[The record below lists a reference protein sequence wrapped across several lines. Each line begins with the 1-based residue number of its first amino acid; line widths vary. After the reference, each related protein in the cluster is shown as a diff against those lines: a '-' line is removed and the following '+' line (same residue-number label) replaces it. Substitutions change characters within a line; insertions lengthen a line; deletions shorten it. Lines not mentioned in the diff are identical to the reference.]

1 MSGPSMI
8 SAREACEIIKG
19 LGDTVICTHRRPDGD
34 TVGTAAALALLL
46 REMGKRAVVTCAD
59 GIPERLEFVLA
70 EGTAV
75 SPEEARELKD
85 KGWSVVSVDVA
96 SPFQL
101 GALYDVLPEQE
112 LVIDHHSVSS
122 PFARTYCLPDAPSAS
137 FVLYGLVTEL
147 CSEGKDY
154 LTHPVAEAIYTAL
167 SSDTG
172 CFRFSNAT
180 PDAHL
185 VAARLLAVGVDGARI
200 NRLLFDS
207 KPKGQIRAEGFIA
220 AGTTVLDS
228 GISYA
233 SVTLDDLATLGLD
246 SEHFE
251 TAIDVVRSVRGTEIA
266 IVAKETER
274 GSYKI
279 SLRSTE
285 TDVASIAAR
294 FGGGGH
300 IRASGCTVSAQSANE
315 AIERVIAELKKA

>member
-1 MSGPSMI
+1 MSTPSMI

-46 REMGKRAVVTCAD
+46 REMGKRAVITCAD
-59 GIPERLEFVLA
+59 PIPERLEFVLA
-70 EGTAV
+70 DLTAV
-75 SPEEARELKD
+75 DRDEALRLKNG
-85 KGWSVVSVDVA
+85 GWCVVSVDVA

-101 GALYDVLPEQE
+101 GALYELLPEQA

-122 PFARTYCLPDAPSAS
+122 PFAPTYCLPDAPSAS
-137 FVLYGLVTEL
+137 LVLYGLVEEL
-147 CSEGKDY
+147 SKEGKDY
-154 LTHPVAEAIYTAL
+154 LTHAVAEAIYTAL

-172 CFRFSNAT
+172 CFRFSNST

-185 VAARLLAVGVDGARI
+185 VAARLLSVGVDGARI

-207 KPKGQIRAEGFIA
+207 KPKEQIKAEGFIA

-233 SVTLDDLATLGLD
+233 SVTLDDLAALGLG

-266 IVAKETER
+266 ILAKETER

-279 SLRSTE
+279 SMRSTE

-300 IRASGCTVSAQSANE
+300 IRASGCTVAAESADE
-315 AIERVIAELKKA
+315 AIEKVISELKRA